1 MGTHSEVP
9 VTDNRPLGEKLR
21 DTELANRAMRA
32 AFKAAVIRHRQAGVP
47 MSFEEDG
54 KIVIVPADQ
63 VAIHDL
69 FSRGMPRRAQRS
81 VLRIP

>member
-1 MGTHSEVP
+1 MASLTELP
-9 VTDNRPLGEKLR
+9 ITDSRSLDEKLD
-21 DTELANRAMRA
+21 DTELATRAMGA

-63 VAIHDL
+63 VNIDDIPDL
-69 FSRGMPRRAQRS
+69 
-81 VLRIP
+81 

>member
-1 MGTHSEVP
+1 MGTRTEIP
-9 VTDNRPLGEKLR
+9 ITDKRSLREKLD
-21 DTELANRAMRA
+21 DTELATRAMGA

-63 VAIHDL
+63 VNIDDIPDL
-69 FSRGMPRRAQRS
+69 
-81 VLRIP
+81 